1 MNKKLLAVAVGA
13 ALAASAGIS
22 QADVKVYGV
31 AHVSVDY
38 VDRDMTAPAE
48 VTNPWNVA
56 DNSSRFGIK
65 AKEDLGGGW
74 AGLAQFEIF
83 VNNTE
88 ALTTNACTNAAC
100 TTTTAVDNSVTANR
114 NNFVGIGHKAA
125 GDLLLGRMDSAQKDV
140 GGIADLFF
148 REQMGESRA
157 IINYGGADGRTD
169 ESVTFN
175 SAKFGPVSFKLQW
188 YANDSQTNTNNGYNA
203 NVKVDMKPV
212 TVGVAY
218 WKTEATPTEDTDG
231 YRLAVKAPVG
241 PVTLAALY
249 QQVNSIGGVVGAD
262 RSARSR
268 ARVLARASSMFA
280 RLTQAMSSRKATAP
294 DSTQRARRTVS
305 LAIQLSLGCTAIPIP
320 FASGYCDASCAA
332 IRSRSARAAA
342 SDTPDAS
349 RPMTGSSQLSRS
361 SCAGLTNGM
370 KSSARSS
377 HGVPGGNTPT
387 T

>member
-203 NVKVDMKPV
+203 NVKVALKPV
-212 TVGVAY
+212 TVGVGY
-218 WKTEATPTEDTDG
+218 WKTEASAPSENTDG
-231 YRLAVKAPVG
+231 YRLAVKAPIG

-249 QQVNSIGGVVGAD
+249 QQANSIGGTAGAD
-262 RSARSR
+262 RSAYGVGVAFKFLDKNTVKAQYYVADAADNAVTDNGANQVS
-268 ARVLARASSMFA
+268 VGYDFA
-280 RLTQAMSSRKATAP
+280 FSKTTVVYATYAK
-294 DSTQRARRTVS
+294 VS
-305 LAIQLSLGCTAIPIP
+305 NDTAGTFGI
-320 FASGYCDASCAA
+320 
-332 IRSRSARAAA
+332 
-342 SDTPDAS
+342 
-349 RPMTGSSQLSRS
+349 
-361 SCAGLTNGM
+361 
-370 KSSARSS
+370 
-377 HGVPGGNTPT
+377 GGNGHGEAYAPIAGGEASTLSFGT
-387 T
+387 RVAF